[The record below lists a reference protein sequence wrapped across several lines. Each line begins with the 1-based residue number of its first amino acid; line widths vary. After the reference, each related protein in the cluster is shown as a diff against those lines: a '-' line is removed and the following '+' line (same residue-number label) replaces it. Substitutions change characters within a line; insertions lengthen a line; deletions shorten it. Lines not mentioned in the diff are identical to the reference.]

1 VSFVTFVVNNS
12 EGIGTTL
19 RHAREERSVAG
30 ELILIIE
37 DNEKN
42 RKLCRDVL
50 QVKGYKTIES
60 ESAEEGLTLAVE
72 KSPALILMDIQLP
85 GMDGITAMKQ
95 LKADASTKNIPVI
108 AITASAMT
116 NNRQAMLAEGFDGYQ
131 TKPISLKDFLGEVER
146 VLAAAK

>member
-1 VSFVTFVVNNS
+1 M
-12 EGIGTTL
+12 
-19 RHAREERSVAG
+19 AG

-42 RKLCRDVL
+42 RKLARDVL

-60 ESAEEGLTLAVE
+60 ETAEAGLDLARSE
-72 KSPALILMDIQLP
+72 SPALILMDIQLP
-85 GMDGITAMKQ
+85 GMDGITALKQ
-95 LKADASTKNIPVI
+95 LRADPVTKNIPTI

-116 NNRQAMLAEGFDGYQ
+116 HNRQTLLAEGFDGYQ

-146 VLAAAK
+146 VLANRGS